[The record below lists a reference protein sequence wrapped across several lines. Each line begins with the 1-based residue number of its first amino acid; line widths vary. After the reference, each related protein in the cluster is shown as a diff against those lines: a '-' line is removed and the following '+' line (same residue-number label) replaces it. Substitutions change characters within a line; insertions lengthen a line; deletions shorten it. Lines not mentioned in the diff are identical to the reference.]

1 MNGIA
6 MTNIEKTRVSKKTAP
21 PAKITR
27 HAEKTA
33 QTRMRLLN
41 SAETIFARDGFEA
54 AKLEEIAADA
64 GYTRGALYANFDSK
78 EELFI
83 ELLAEEV
90 ERRMARASERTA
102 GRAKAPTSNEELYRA
117 MRKGFVSSLKNPAW
131 NILFLEYKLFVLRH
145 PAFRDKI
152 SKMQAKAYA
161 TMGSNLEQMFA
172 GIGMKTK
179 IPPLAAGMALAA
191 LANTL
196 NLDLM
201 IGKAVSEREV
211 DEAVS
216 LLFDALSGKCS

>member
-1 MNGIA
+1 
-6 MTNIEKTRVSKKTAP
+6 MTNIEKTRVSKKNTP
-21 PAKITR
+21 SAKITR
-27 HAEKTA
+27 HTEKTA

-41 SAETIFARDGFEA
+41 SAEAIFARDGFEA

-78 EELFI
+78 EELFM

-102 GRAKAPTSNEELYRA
+102 GRAKAPMSKEELYRA
-117 MRKGFVSSLKNPAW
+117 MRKGFISSLKNPAW

-161 TMGSNLEQMFA
+161 TMGSSLEQMFA